1 MTNSW
6 PELLFYL
13 LLYSLA
19 GWLVEAAV
27 CAVWRHKFVNRGI
40 LNLPFRL
47 SSGLT
52 MTSLAVVLPT
62 VADNGIIQF
71 IITVIY
77 VNLIDFLTG
86 RMARGILG
94 RNLRRYEEF
103 SVFSGT
109 KKGFLIAL
117 SVAMVY
123 YAAYLVIHPFV
134 YAMTRLI
141 PDQVLKV
148 VCLGGLLIIIWDFI
162 TTVVTMRRL
171 WGWEK
176 LRAAQKMEE
185 RQEQRRFD
193 RISKMVWNR
202 LERAYPGMSDPE
214 LGQKQVFA
222 HGVCFDK
229 LVWVFLISAFLGDII
244 ETVYCRIVGGT
255 WMSRSSVIYGHFSL
269 VWGIGAVLL
278 TVILQRLADKS
289 DRYSFI
295 AGFVVGGVYEYTCS
309 VFTEV
314 VLGTTFWDY
323 SWMPFNIGGRT
334 NLLYCFFW
342 GILAVF
348 WIKICYPPM
357 SRTVEKIP
365 PLTGK
370 VVTWAVILL
379 MSCNA
384 LISAAAMVRYTQRLD
399 DPLPD
404 HFIQEFLDETYP
416 DELIEEVWPNMKVQ
430 IASAREEAVQ

>member
-1 MTNSW
+1 M
-6 PELLFYL
+6 
-13 LLYSLA
+13 
-19 GWLVEAAV
+19 
-27 CAVWRHKFVNRGI
+27 
-40 LNLPFRL
+40 
-47 SSGLT
+47 
-52 MTSLAVVLPT
+52 
-62 VADNGIIQF
+62 
-71 IITVIY
+71 
-77 VNLIDFLTG
+77 
-86 RMARGILG
+86 
-94 RNLRRYEEF
+94 
-103 SVFSGT
+103 
-109 KKGFLIAL
+109 
-117 SVAMVY
+117 
-123 YAAYLVIHPFV
+123 
-134 YAMTRLI
+134 
-141 PDQVLKV
+141 
-148 VCLGGLLIIIWDFI
+148 
-162 TTVVTMRRL
+162 
-171 WGWEK
+171 
-176 LRAAQKMEE
+176 
-185 RQEQRRFD
+185 
-193 RISKMVWNR
+193 
-202 LERAYPGMSDPE
+202 
-214 LGQKQVFA
+214 
-222 HGVCFDK
+222 
-229 LVWVFLISAFLGDII
+229 
-244 ETVYCRIVGGT
+244 
-255 WMSRSSVIYGHFSL
+255 
-269 VWGIGAVLL
+269 
-278 TVILQRLADKS
+278 
-289 DRYSFI
+289 
-295 AGFVVGGVYEYTCS
+295 VGGVYEYTCS

>member
-86 RMARGILG
+86 RMERGILG

-269 VWGIGAVLL
+269 GYRCRPA
-278 TVILQRLADKS
+278 
-289 DRYSFI
+289 
-295 AGFVVGGVYEYTCS
+295 
-309 VFTEV
+309 
-314 VLGTTFWDY
+314 
-323 SWMPFNIGGRT
+323 
-334 NLLYCFFW
+334 YC
-342 GILAVF
+342 
-348 WIKICYPPM
+348 Y
-357 SRTVEKIP
+357 
-365 PLTGK
+365 
-370 VVTWAVILL
+370 
-379 MSCNA
+379 
-384 LISAAAMVRYTQRLD
+384 SAA
-399 DPLPD
+399 
-404 HFIQEFLDETYP
+404 FGGQE
-416 DELIEEVWPNMKVQ
+416 
-430 IASAREEAVQ
+430 